1 MDTGLHHVPSENDDQ
16 PRDSVPSAAERE
28 AARVEG
34 IKDATLG
41 DMAEMRAIGMRMV
54 RRLDKRSAGEM
65 SAEEEK
71 GMKRVGD
78 DCVAFERTT
87 RAVRQI
93 IALEHETV
101 GIRPMPRYG
110 EGGSR
115 HDGSDRRGGGGEG
128 RERLRTGSTRG
139 YRNDLKDRPDR
150 DREKQELLKEA
161 DAAFGE
167 QITRID
173 AAAGLDLEAGGMGAE
188 AAKASGVF
196 WRNERE
202 FLRQARAW
210 TLDQL
215 DVLQPDQIQSV
226 VTRYPRRNMKEEIL
240 HVLSGESK
248 DHPHCRAAFLMNKL
262 GFAQLIMASRY
273 FSE

>member
-1 MDTGLHHVPSENDDQ
+1 MDAALYRTPSEHDDQ

-41 DMAEMRAIGMRMV
+41 DMAEMRAIGMRFA

-71 GMKRVGD
+71 GMRRVGD

-110 EGGSR
+110 EGGS
-115 HDGSDRRGGGGEG
+115 HNGGSDRRGGGGEG

-139 YRNDLKDRPDR
+139 YRSDLKDRPDR

-173 AAAGLDLEAGGMGAE
+173 KAAGLDLEAGGMGAE
-188 AAKASGVF
+188 AAKSSPHTRITRMIYEVPRPNFEACL
-196 WRNERE
+196 EAMARE
-202 FLRQARAW
+202 PRDSWTSAW
-210 TLDQL
+210 VRKNAAPGTYK
-215 DVLQPDQIQSV
+215 PPPHRR
-226 VTRYPRRNMKEEIL
+226 VTDGP
-240 HVLSGESK
+240 
-248 DHPHCRAAFLMNKL
+248 P
-262 GFAQLIMASRY
+262 
-273 FSE
+273 

>member
-1 MDTGLHHVPSENDDQ
+1 MDTSLDQPPIANDDQ

-110 EGGSR
+110 DGGSR
-115 HDGSDRRGGGGEG
+115 HDAGDRRGGGG
-128 RERLRTGSTRG
+128 ERLRTGSTRG
-139 YRNDLKDRPDR
+139 YRSDLKDKPER
-150 DREKQELLKEA
+150 DWEEEHKQA
-161 DAAFGE
+161 QAATMA
-167 QITRID
+167 QLARID
-173 AAAGLDLEAGGMGAE
+173 AAAVLDLEAGGMGE
-188 AAKASGVF
+188 VAAKDSPLSRITILIYEVPRPNFEACL
-196 WRNERE
+196 EAMARE
-202 FLRQARAW
+202 PDEAW
-210 TLDQL
+210 TGAW
-215 DVLQPDQIQSV
+215 VRKRAKPGSYRPPPHRRPPD
-226 VTRYPRRNMKEEIL
+226 K
-240 HVLSGESK
+240 
-248 DHPHCRAAFLMNKL
+248 AA
-262 GFAQLIMASRY
+262 
-273 FSE
+273 

>member
-1 MDTGLHHVPSENDDQ
+1 MDTSLDQPPIANDDQ

-110 EGGSR
+110 EGGS
-115 HDGSDRRGGGGEG
+115 HNGGSDRRGGGGEG

-139 YRNDLKDRPDR
+139 YRSDLKDKPER
-150 DREKQELLKEA
+150 DWEEERKKA
-161 DAAFGE
+161 HAATMA
-167 QITRID
+167 QLARID
-173 AAAGLDLEAGGMGAE
+173 AAAVLDLEAGGMGE
-188 AAKASGVF
+188 VAAKDSPLSRITILIYEVPRPNFEACL
-196 WRNERE
+196 EAMARE
-202 FLRQARAW
+202 PDEAW
-210 TLDQL
+210 TGAW
-215 DVLQPDQIQSV
+215 VRKRAKPGSYRPPPHRRPPD
-226 VTRYPRRNMKEEIL
+226 K
-240 HVLSGESK
+240 
-248 DHPHCRAAFLMNKL
+248 AA
-262 GFAQLIMASRY
+262 
-273 FSE
+273 